1 MSKTW
6 ENIKQLVN
14 DVSIDDV
21 SDILHFVKCFTST
34 FVTENCKE
42 ITHKQIGIDERS
54 YGKIWITIENDYI
67 ITQNLSEY
75 YSGFS
80 YVPSDCKFK
89 LGDYMFY
96 SAEDS
101 RIAGHID
108 EYLTYVEPQEA
119 PQTIDEA

>member
-6 ENIKQLVN
+6 ENIKQLVEN
-14 DVSIDDV
+14 LSIDDV
-21 SDILHFVKCFTST
+21 SDILHFVKCFTHT

-42 ITHKQIGIDERS
+42 VAHKQINIDERS
-54 YGKIWITIENDYI
+54 YGKIWITVENDYI

-80 YVPSDCKFK
+80 YVAGDCKFK

-96 SAEDS
+96 SNEDS
-101 RIAGHID
+101 RIDGHI
-108 EYLTYVEPQEA
+108 ENYLTYEEPEA
-119 PQTIDEA
+119 ITNKD